1 MNNEFK
7 RGIIVYKDFFWDFY
21 NSQDAEVQSKIDWT
35 IGIVRTLHLI
45 PSKYF
50 EHLTGT
56 DGLFEIRIKVGSNIY
71 RIFCCFDE
79 GNLVILFNGFQKKT
93 QKTPKNEIEKATKLK
108 IEYFVEKKEFEA
120 LNRKRKQNGK

>member
-1 MNNEFK
+1 MKNESK
-7 RGIIVYKDFFWDFY
+7 RKTIVYKDFFWEFY
-21 NSQDAEVQSKIDWT
+21 NAQNAEVQIKIDWT
-35 IGIVRTLHLI
+35 IGIVNTLQFI

-56 DGLFEIRIKVGSNIY
+56 DGLFEMRIKVNSNIY

-93 QKTPKNEIEKATKLK
+93 QKTPKSEIEKASKLK
-108 IEYFVEKKEFEA
+108 KEYFEEKKVFEE
-120 LNRKRKQNGK
+120 LNRKKR